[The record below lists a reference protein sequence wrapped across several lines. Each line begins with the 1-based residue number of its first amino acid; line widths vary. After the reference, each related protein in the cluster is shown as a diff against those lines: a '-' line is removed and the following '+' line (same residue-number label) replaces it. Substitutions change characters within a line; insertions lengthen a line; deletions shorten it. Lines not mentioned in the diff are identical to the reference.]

1 MIAGLLL
8 AAGGARRFGSQKLI
22 EPLGGAPL
30 VSQSAARLAATVD
43 ATYVVVGHD
52 AEHVAAAVADLE
64 VTVVVNEAWTEG
76 LSSSLRAGV
85 TALPDD
91 CEAVV
96 ISLGDQP
103 LMGVDAVRT
112 VVDRWRET
120 GKPIVVTR
128 YDGTRGHPIL
138 FARSMW
144 RTLAELR
151 GDTGARDLIEQA
163 RSQVA
168 FVDVDSPMPADV
180 DTGADLA
187 RLRAGIDA
195 IG

>member
-22 EPLGGAPL
+22 EPLDGAPL
-30 VSQSAARLAATVD
+30 VRRAVARLASTVD
-43 ATYVVVGHD
+43 ATYVVVGHE
-52 AEHVAAAVADLE
+52 AEHVGAALADLA
-64 VTVVVNEAWTEG
+64 VTVVRNEAWAEG
-76 LSSSLRAGV
+76 LSSSLRVGV
-85 TALPDD
+85 AALPDAAG
-91 CEAVV
+91 AVV
-96 ISLGDQP
+96 VALGDQP
-103 LMGVDAVRT
+103 LMDVHAVR
-112 VVDRWRET
+112 VVIDRWRET

-144 RTLAELR
+144 PMLAVLR
-151 GDTGARDLIEQA
+151 GDTGARDLIERS

-168 FVDVDSPMPADV
+168 FVDVDSPMPPDV
-180 DTGADLA
+180 DTAADLE

-195 IG
+195 MG